1 MCLLCWKNKS
11 YWGFQ
16 MGAKM
21 KKITIEIKESEVGV
35 NIGGVTT
42 FTDLLV
48 GLATLEGIIGGI
60 MEADKVEVRTAVD
73 EIQKELQHKL
83 PEGAKN

>member
-1 MCLLCWKNKS
+1 MISYNNKNL
-11 YWGFQ
+11 
-16 MGAKM
+16 M
-21 KKITIEIKESEVGV
+21 KRKEMKTITIEIKESEVGV

-60 MEADKVEVRTAVD
+60 MEADKAEVRTAVD

-83 PEGAKN
+83 PEGAK

>member
-1 MCLLCWKNKS
+1 MISYNNKNLMKREE
-11 YWGFQ
+11 
-16 MGAKM
+16 M
-21 KKITIEIKESEVGV
+21 KKITIEIKDGEVGV

-60 MEADKVEVRTAVD
+60 MDADKTEVRTAVD

>member
-1 MCLLCWKNKS
+1 MISYNNKNLMKREE
-11 YWGFQ
+11 
-16 MGAKM
+16 M
-21 KKITIEIKESEVGV
+21 KKITINIKPNEVAV
-35 NIGGVTT
+35 NIGGVTN

-60 MEADKVEVRTAVD
+60 MEADKAEVRVAVD